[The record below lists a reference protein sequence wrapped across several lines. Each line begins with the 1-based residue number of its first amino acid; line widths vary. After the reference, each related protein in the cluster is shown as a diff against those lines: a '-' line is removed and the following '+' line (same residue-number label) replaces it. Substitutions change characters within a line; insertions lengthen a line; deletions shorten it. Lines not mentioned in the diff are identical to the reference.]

1 MAYQKQP
8 RQLYNKQKPAHHS
21 NFGNIV
27 YVVDG
32 NIEQAL
38 RKLKKKIQNSNL
50 MDEIRKREFYEKPSQ
65 VRKVKKAMAKKREK
79 KRTADSMPKPQRGR
93 KY

>member
-1 MAYQKQP
+1 
-8 RQLYNKQKPAHHS
+8 
-21 NFGNIV
+21 
-27 YVVDG
+27 
-32 NIEQAL
+32 
-38 RKLKKKIQNSNL
+38 

-65 VRKVKKAMAKKREK
+65 VRKVKKAMAKKREQ